1 MTAEVR
7 QMTEGDIASYHACL
21 DTVAKERRY
30 LAMPAA
36 PPLEQSRSWVT
47 PHIQQGHPFFV
58 AVVGAQVIGWCD
70 ITPHE
75 GEWFSHR
82 GKLGMGVHPDFRR
95 CGIGTRLL
103 DATVAYARKIG
114 LERIEL
120 EVFAS
125 NHAAKELYKRN
136 GFVVEGTLRR
146 ARKFD
151 GDYDDLVMMALFPK
165 TDETS

>member
-21 DTVAKERRY
+21 DTVAKEHRY
-30 LAMPAA
+30 LALPEA

-47 PHIQQGHPFFV
+47 PHIRQGHPFFV
-58 AVVGAQVIGWCD
+58 AVAGTQVVGWCD
-70 ITPHE
+70 VTPHE
-75 GEWFSHR
+75 GAWFSHR
-82 GKLGMGVHPDFRR
+82 GRLGMGVHPDFRR

-103 DATVAYARKIG
+103 RAALTHAQKIG

-125 NHAAKELYKRN
+125 NHAARQLYERN
-136 GFVVEGTLRR
+136 GFAVEGTLRR

-151 GDYDDLVMMALFPK
+151 GGYDDLVVMALFPK
-165 TDETS
+165 PDET

>member
-1 MTAEVR
+1 MTTEVR
-7 QMTEGDIASYHACL
+7 RMTEGDIPSYHACL
-21 DTVAKERRY
+21 DTVCSERRY

-47 PHIQQGHPFFV
+47 PHIRQNHPFIV
-58 AVVGAQVIGWCD
+58 AVAGAPVIGWCD

-82 GKLGMGVHPDFRR
+82 GRLGMGVHPGFRR

-103 DATVAYARKIG
+103 HAALGHAWKIG
-114 LERIEL
+114 LERVEL

-125 NHAAKELYKRN
+125 NRAARQLYERI
-136 GFVVEGTLRR
+136 GFAVEGTLLR

-151 GDYDDLVMMALFPK
+151 GDYDDLVLMALFPK
-165 TDETS
+165 TDET